1 MIYDLKGDVKLLVC
15 TFYPWIK
22 CQIITN
28 LDWNVKLG
36 LASLHFEKILYC
48 CLLTYF
54 VVTGLLQWEIA
65 AQVFVCDVN
74 LEIIIERNFIDAR
87 TCANV
92 PCNCFLYQTQWKLI
106 FIFSDVP
113 KNLLFRYSSLYI
125 YVLWFSI
132 ETLLRTI

>member
-1 MIYDLKGDVKLLVC
+1 MIWKATFNYLYA
-15 TFYPWIK
+15 FYPWIK

-36 LASLHFEKILYC
+36 LASLHFEKNIILLPTHIFCGYRVIAMRNSSTSV
-48 CLLTYF
+48 CLWF
-54 VVTGLLQWEIA
+54 
-65 AQVFVCDVN
+65 N

-113 KNLLFRYSSLYI
+113 KNLLLLMVTRYDFLFKLY
-125 YVLWFSI
+125 YGPYK
-132 ETLLRTI
+132 T